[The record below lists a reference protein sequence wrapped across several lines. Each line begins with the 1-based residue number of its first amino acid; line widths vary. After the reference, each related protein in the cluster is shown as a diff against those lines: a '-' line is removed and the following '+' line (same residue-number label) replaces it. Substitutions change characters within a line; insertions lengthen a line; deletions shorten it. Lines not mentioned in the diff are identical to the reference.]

1 MPSGLARAID
11 YAHDAPPVLAVK
23 LQELFGLADT
33 PRIAEGRVPLTLHLL
48 SPGGK
53 PLQVTQDLRGFWDRT
68 YPEVRKE
75 MKGRYPRHP
84 WPDDPWTATR
94 HPPRQ
99 TTRHVGAKNLE
110 RVHPDCA
117 SVVFPDCDP
126 AVPTCLEIAMKTE
139 KMISTGLTLVRDA
152 GSAAVEAV
160 SSKVGTGMTAVVPVA
175 KSLAKQ
181 VKGAVSVGAGIA
193 LAKKGGK
200 MAMKAARK
208 NPVAVAAGAVAL
220 AGLGVAVAVVRKRK
234 KDREAAAAAGIAKPK
249 RVAARDMRSNGA
261 ATTTTAAKKA
271 PAKRA
276 PRARKP
282 AGSSTH

>member
-1 MPSGLARAID
+1 MGG
-11 YAHDAPPVLAVK
+11 DA
-23 LQELFGLADT
+23 D
-33 PRIAEGRVPLTLHLL
+33 
-48 SPGGK
+48 
-53 PLQVTQDLRGFWDRT
+53 
-68 YPEVRKE
+68 
-75 MKGRYPRHP
+75 
-84 WPDDPWTATR
+84 
-94 HPPRQ
+94 PPRQ

-117 SVVFPDCDP
+117 SVVFPGCAP
-126 AVPTCLEIAMKTE
+126 AVPTCLEIAMNTE

-193 LAKKGGK
+193 LAKQGGK
-200 MAMKAARK
+200 LAMKAAKK

-234 KDREAAAAAGIAKPK
+234 KDREAAAAAS
-249 RVAARDMRSNGA
+249 RSFFFLRATATATPRPASATAPA
-261 ATTTTAAKKA
+261 ATATGFLRAAFSA
-271 PAKRA
+271 A
-276 PRARKP
+276 
-282 AGSSTH
+282 